1 MTDADTPEHD
11 QHREERDF
19 WIAFRES
26 QRSKGID
33 VDQLLAEW
41 AQEETQRLASP
52 GAREDFSEL
61 CNDGCNP
68 LMLAALTK
76 LIRASPRLEAI
87 WTILVGPAENRQKL
101 RRTMEN
107 AATTLEE
114 VFGAV
119 IAVEEEKDR
128 AKYAGIG
135 RIPPSR
141 MVSELRLYARV
152 ISLGESLAARTEAHS
167 LAEVSK
173 YVLCGYI
180 ERQSGRPHDRN
191 VSGLIGETAN
201 SPDYNEVAHRMWRNR
216 NYERLE
222 KHFSRIT
229 DFLVAMSAVIGR
241 PA

>member
-1 MTDADTPEHD
+1 MTDKDRPEHD

-19 WIAFRES
+19 WDAFGES
-26 QRSKGID
+26 LRSRGIN

-41 AQEETQRLASP
+41 AQEEAERLASP
-52 GAREDFSEL
+52 GAREDFTEL
-61 CNDGCNP
+61 CDDGCNP
-68 LMLAALTK
+68 HVLAALIK
-76 LIRASPRLEAI
+76 LTRASPRLEVI
-87 WTILVGPAENRQKL
+87 WTTLLGPAENRQKF

-107 AATTLEE
+107 AAAMLEKA
-114 VFGAV
+114 FGAV
-119 IAVEEEKDR
+119 EEDKER
-128 AKYAGIG
+128 GEYARIG

-191 VSGLIGETAN
+191 VSGLIGEITN